1 MVNPLQGSNHEIGNE
16 HNDMYVRHTVDESG
30 ALDWPDEQR
39 IQQVFRHINQRNHG
53 QERTGFKTDELREK
67 LFRPEFAELFTDLR
81 RYGEQALREPLPL
94 LTFQLFRQFG
104 RAGDRKAYEQVYFE
118 RRGRLAAVA
127 MLALDSDT
135 PHMVHALE
143 EMLWAVCDEYTWCL
157 PAHLG
162 TGEAEQVAGNIDLF
176 AAETVHML
184 AEIVVLHRHHLDS
197 LIVERILQEAERRIF
212 TPLYSE
218 KRAYHW
224 QTADHN
230 WSAVCGGC
238 CGMAALLLLEDQ
250 AMLLEATRQTIDCMK
265 AFLSGYGEDGGCAEG
280 IGYWVYGF
288 GYFVYYAEML
298 LDYTGGALDLLQGS
312 KIAAIAAFPL
322 RIHLS
327 DGTFINYSDSSE
339 HEEIPSG
346 LLSLLAVR
354 FGMEVDLPLRIPRLT
369 DDPCRRW
376 AHLLRNVMW
385 SDPVVYER
393 IHGETAERANGG
405 FIFQQ
410 LEWMVAKHALHVPDA
425 QGEASRRCSDR
436 KWIQVACSFKGGHN
450 DEPHNHNDL
459 GQVIIHCGGENIL
472 CDPGAGLYTQAYFAP
487 GREQLFHI
495 SSAGH
500 NVPLI
505 GGCEQ
510 RSGRKAEAELLEFR
524 LEPDGSEMQALFD
537 LTRAYS
543 EAATL
548 QRYTRHLSWKAG
560 QDCVGM
566 NGTMEIKERGG
577 SGCSMDIPP
586 DPVDL
591 VKRNRN
597 KDEHVDVDYDMD
609 VNLDVTVAMAMS
621 VHVATLQIID
631 TFQWKMDKEADAA
644 KSSLNEPYVES
655 QVVERWISRVRPTM
669 EKEGRLRWRASQANL
684 YMNYDA
690 VQWRVQTEAV
700 HTVDHDQVPVT
711 FYRTSLIWKGNEVTA
726 TKGEDERVE
735 DAETANDAPLE
746 IVCQVDFMV
755 EPHQGEAEVSPR
767 ESLYSHSDI
776 SMEK

>member
-16 HNDMYVRHTVDESG
+16 HHEMRVRYALDESEV
-30 ALDWPDEQR
+30 LDWPDEEQ
-39 IQQVFRHINQRNHG
+39 IQQVFLNINNRNHV
-53 QERTGFKTDELREK
+53 QEGAGFKADELRER
-67 LFRPEFAELFTDLR
+67 LFRPELAEMLTDLR

-104 RAGDRKAYEQVYFE
+104 RAGERKAYEQVYFE

-127 MLALDSDT
+127 MLALDAGT

-143 EMLWAVCDEYTWCL
+143 EMLWAICDEYTWCL

-184 AEIVVLHRHHLDS
+184 AEIVILHRHHLDA
-197 LIVERILQEAERRIF
+197 LVVERIRKEAERRIF
-212 TPLYSE
+212 TPLYRE

-224 QTADHN
+224 QIADHN

-250 AMLLEATRQTIDCMK
+250 AMLLESTRQTINCMK

-298 LDYTGGALDLLQGS
+298 RDYTEGALDLLEGS

-327 DGTFINYSDSSE
+327 GGTFINYSDSSE

-354 FGMEVDLPLRIPRLT
+354 FGMKVDLPLRIPRLT
-369 DDPCRRW
+369 EDPCRRW
-376 AHLLRNVMW
+376 AHLLRNLMW
-385 SDPVVYER
+385 SDPEVYKR
-393 IHGETAERANGG
+393 IHREAAEQANGG

-410 LEWMVAKHALHVPDA
+410 LEWMVAKHALHMPPNV
-425 QGEASRRCSDR
+425 QGETSRRCSDR
-436 KWIQVACSFKGGHN
+436 EWVQVACSFKGGHN

-487 GREQLFHI
+487 GREQLLHI

-537 LTRAYS
+537 LTQAYP
-543 EAATL
+543 EAAL
-548 QRYTRHLSWKAG
+548 HRYTRHLSWKAG
-560 QDCVGM
+560 QDYVGM
-566 NGTMEIKERGG
+566 NGTMEVKERGG
-577 SGCSMDIPP
+577 SCCSTGNPS
-586 DPVDL
+586 DPGV
-591 VKRNRN
+591 
-597 KDEHVDVDYDMD
+597 HVDM
-609 VNLDVTVAMAMS
+609 
-621 VHVATLQIID
+621 ATLRIID
-631 TFQWKMDKEADAA
+631 RFQWKMDTEADTA
-644 KSSLNEPYVES
+644 KASLNESYVES
-655 QVVERWISRVRPTM
+655 QVVERWISRVGPTM
-669 EKEGRLRWRASQANL
+669 EKEGRLRWQASQANL

-690 VQWRVQTEAV
+690 VLWRVQTEAV

-711 FYRTSLIWKGNEVTA
+711 FYRTSLVWKGNEVTA
-726 TKGEDERVE
+726 AKSEDERVE
-735 DAETANDAPLE
+735 YAETANDAPLE
-746 IVCQVDFMV
+746 IVCQVDFIV
-755 EPHQGEAEVSPR
+755 EPHQGETEVSPR

>member
-16 HNDMYVRHTVDESG
+16 HHEMRVRHAVDESEVP
-30 ALDWPDEQR
+30 DWPDEEQ
-39 IQQVFRHINQRNHG
+39 IQQVFLNINNRNHV
-53 QERTGFKTDELREK
+53 QEGAGFKADELREK
-67 LFRPEFAELFTDLR
+67 LFRPELAEMLTDLR
-81 RYGEQALREPLPL
+81 RYGEQASREPLPL

-127 MLALDSDT
+127 MLALDAGT

-184 AEIVVLHRHHLDS
+184 AEIVALHRHHLDA
-197 LIVERILQEAERRIF
+197 LVVERIRKEAERRIF
-212 TPLYSE
+212 TPLYRE

-224 QTADHN
+224 QIADHN

-250 AMLLEATRQTIDCMK
+250 AMLLESTRQTIDCMK

-298 LDYTGGALDLLQGS
+298 LDYTEGALDLLQGS

-327 DGTFINYSDSSE
+327 GGTFINYSDSSE

-385 SDPVVYER
+385 SDPVVYKR
-393 IHGETAERANGG
+393 IHGEAAERANGG

-410 LEWMVAKHALHVPDA
+410 LEWMVAKHALHMPLNV
-425 QGEASRRCSDR
+425 QGETSKPCSDR
-436 KWIQVACSFKGGHN
+436 EWVQVACSFKGGHN

-510 RSGRKAEAELLEFR
+510 HSGRKAGAELLEFR
-524 LEPDGSEMQALFD
+524 LEPDGSEMQVLFD
-537 LTRAYS
+537 LTRAYP
-543 EAATL
+543 EATTL
-548 QRYTRHLSWKAG
+548 HRYTRELSWKAG
-560 QDCVGM
+560 EDCVGM
-566 NGTMEIKERGG
+566 NGIMRSTERAGGG
-577 SGCSMDIPP
+577 SMDNPP
-586 DPVDL
+586 DPV
-591 VKRNRN
+591 V
-597 KDEHVDVDYDMD
+597 HVDM
-609 VNLDVTVAMAMS
+609 
-621 VHVATLQIID
+621 ATLRIID
-631 TFQWKMDKEADAA
+631 TFRWKKDTEVSVAM
-644 KSSLNEPYVES
+644 SSLNESYVES
-655 QVVERWISRVRPTM
+655 QIVERWISRVRPVM
-669 EKEGRLRWRASQANL
+669 EKEGRLRWQASQANL

-690 VQWRVQTEAV
+690 VHWQVQTEAV

-711 FYRTSLIWKGNEVTA
+711 FYRTSLIWKGNELTA
-726 TKGEDERVE
+726 TKGEDGRAE
-735 DAETANDAPLE
+735 DAETANIAPLE

-755 EPHQGEAEVSPR
+755 IPHQGEAEVSPR